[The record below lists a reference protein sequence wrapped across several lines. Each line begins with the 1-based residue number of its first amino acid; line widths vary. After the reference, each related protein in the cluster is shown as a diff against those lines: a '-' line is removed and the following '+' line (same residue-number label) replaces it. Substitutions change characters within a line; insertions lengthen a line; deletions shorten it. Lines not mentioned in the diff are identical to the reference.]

1 MNSQLS
7 VDLHLLWQ
15 GLLKAKKMKKYK
27 NTIFYVTLI
36 GTLLVVMYWVIHWGT
51 KLQSPELL
59 SDGKI
64 SQGAWVDFKSTL
76 VHSLQHPLAIL
87 LAQIVTIIIAA
98 RVMGWICIKIKQ
110 PVVIGE
116 MLAGIILGPSLVG
129 LYFPEFSHTLFPVES
144 LSNLQFLSQIGLI
157 LFMFIIGME
166 LDLNVLRSKAHD
178 AVVISHASIVIPF
191 TLGICLAYFLYLYHP
206 PAHVEF
212 LSYSL
217 FIGISMSIT
226 AFPVLAR
233 IVQERGL
240 QKSKLGAMVIT
251 CAAADDITAWCILAV
266 VIAIVKAGDFAS
278 ALYTIAI
285 AIAYV
290 LLMIKIVRPFLVRV
304 GEVKGTREG
313 LSKPV
318 VAIFF
323 IVLLL
328 SAYAT
333 EVIGIHALFG
343 AFMAGAIMPESSRFR
358 IAFIEKIEDVSTL
371 LLLPLF
377 FVYTGLRTQI
387 GLLNDPQLWV
397 ITMVIILVAVIG
409 KFAGSALAAR
419 FVGQNWKDSLSIGA
433 LMNTRGLMELIVLNI
448 GYDLGVLSAELFSM
462 MVVMALLTTFMTGP
476 SLDLIN
482 YLYRP
487 KKRPLQQEIQ
497 HKSKYKILLSF
508 AKSNTG
514 ISLLHLADALTLK
527 SKNTAEITALHIEPS
542 NELRHYEVETQE
554 QDSFREINQVA
565 SDLEQSIQTVFKISS
580 DIDSEIIQTSNER
593 SQDLLLLGVSES
605 IYEGSLLGRFLDF
618 TSRIINPEKLF
629 HTVANAESPFS
640 TYDRN
645 QQIHAK
651 VNAMV
656 GILIDKN
663 FLKVRRVIVPILL
676 KNDEFLL
683 TIIQRLIHHSESQ
696 VMIWDINQ
704 LLRQQESFR
713 EKLRQLEQLV
723 PNHLT
728 ILENKEIDVE
738 LWAKQDLM
746 LISITSWQKIVNKK
760 MDWLKLTPATLL
772 LADRKK

>member
-1 MNSQLS
+1 MR
-7 VDLHLLWQ
+7 
-15 GLLKAKKMKKYK
+15 KYR
-27 NTIFYVTLI
+27 NTIFYVVLV
-36 GTLLVVMYWVIHWGT
+36 GTLLGVMYWMIHLGAQ
-51 KLQSPELL
+51 LEAPELL
-59 SDGKI
+59 RGEKT
-64 SQGAWVDFKSTL
+64 SQGAWKDFTSTL
-76 VHSLQHPLAIL
+76 FHSLQHPLAIL

-98 RVMGWICIKIKQ
+98 RIMGWICIKIKQ

-116 MLAGIILGPSLVG
+116 MLAGIILGPSLLG

-166 LDLNVLRSKAHD
+166 LDLNVLRNKAHD

-191 TLGICLAYFLYLYHP
+191 TLGISLAYFLYLFHP
-206 PAHVEF
+206 PTNVEF

-233 IVQERGL
+233 IIQERGL
-240 QKSKLGAMVIT
+240 QKSKLGAMAIT

-278 ALYTIAI
+278 ALYTIGLAV
-285 AIAYV
+285 AYV
-290 LLMIKIVRPFLVRV
+290 LIMIKIVRPFLMRV
-304 GEVKGTREG
+304 GEVKGSKEA

-343 AFMAGAIMPESSRFR
+343 AFMAGAIMPEGSRFR
-358 IAFIEKIEDVSTL
+358 TAFIEKIEDVSTL

-387 GLLNDPQLWV
+387 GLLNDPQLWM
-397 ITMVIILVAVIG
+397 ITVGIILVAVIG
-409 KFAGSALAAR
+409 KFAGSTLAAR
-419 FVGQNWKDSLSIGA
+419 FVGQSWKDSLSIGA

-462 MVVMALLTTFMTGP
+462 MVVMALVTTFMTGP

-482 YLYRP
+482 FLYRP
-487 KKRPLQQEIQ
+487 KKSLLQQDIQ
-497 HKSKYKILLSF
+497 DKSKFKILLSF

-514 ISLLHLADALTLK
+514 ISLLYLADALTLK
-527 SKNTAEITALHIEPS
+527 SKKNAEITALHIEPS
-542 NELRHYEVETQE
+542 NELHHYEVETQE
-554 QDSFREINQVA
+554 LDSFREIKQVA
-565 SDLEQSIQTVFKISS
+565 QQLEQPIQTVFKISS
-580 DIDSEIIQTSNER
+580 DIDSEIVQTSNER
-593 SQDLLLLGVSES
+593 DQDLLLLGVSES

-618 TSRIINPEKLF
+618 TTRIVNPEKLF
-629 HTVANAESPFS
+629 HTVTNAESPF
-640 TYDRN
+640 TTFDRN
-645 QQIHAK
+645 QQINAK

-656 GILIDKN
+656 GILIDKD
-663 FLKVRRVIVPILL
+663 FVKAKRVIVPVVL
-676 KNDEFLL
+676 KNDEFLCEM
-683 TIIQRLIHHSESQ
+683 IQRLIQHSDAQIIVWDLNQ
-696 VMIWDINQ
+696 V
-704 LLRQQESFR
+704 LRNTAGFK

-728 ILENKEIDVE
+728 ITERE
-738 LWAKQDLM
+738 LNREAWQEQDLM
-746 LISITSWQKIVNKK
+746 LISLPSWNKIVNKK
-760 MDWLKLTPATLL
+760 VHWLPFTPSTLL
-772 LADRKK
+772 MADRKP

>member
-1 MNSQLS
+1 MR
-7 VDLHLLWQ
+7 
-15 GLLKAKKMKKYK
+15 KYR
-27 NTIFYVTLI
+27 NTIFYVVLV
-36 GTLLVVMYWVIHWGT
+36 GTLLGVMYWVIHLGAQLET
-51 KLQSPELL
+51 PELL
-59 SDGKI
+59 RGEKT
-64 SQGAWVDFKSTL
+64 SQGAWKDFTSTL
-76 VHSLQHPLAIL
+76 FHSLQHPLAIL

-98 RVMGWICIKIKQ
+98 RIMGWICIKIKQ

-116 MLAGIILGPSLVG
+116 MLAGIILGPSLLG

-166 LDLNVLRSKAHD
+166 LDLNVLRNKAHD

-191 TLGICLAYFLYLYHP
+191 TLGISLAYFLYLFHP
-206 PAHVEF
+206 PTNVEF

-233 IVQERGL
+233 IIQERGL
-240 QKSKLGAMVIT
+240 QKSKLGAMAIT

-278 ALYTIAI
+278 ALYTIGLAV
-285 AIAYV
+285 AYV
-290 LLMIKIVRPFLVRV
+290 LIMIKIVRPFLMRV
-304 GEVKGTREG
+304 GEVKGSKEA

-343 AFMAGAIMPESSRFR
+343 AFMAGAIMPEGSRFR
-358 IAFIEKIEDVSTL
+358 TAFIEKIEDVSTL

-387 GLLNDPQLWV
+387 GLLNDPQLWM
-397 ITMVIILVAVIG
+397 ITVGIILVAVIG
-409 KFAGSALAAR
+409 KFAGSTLAAR
-419 FVGQNWKDSLSIGA
+419 FVGQSWKDSLSIGA

-462 MVVMALLTTFMTGP
+462 MVVMALVTTFMTGP

-482 YLYRP
+482 FLYRP
-487 KKRPLQQEIQ
+487 KKSLLQQDIQ
-497 HKSKYKILLSF
+497 DKSKFKILLSF

-514 ISLLHLADALTLK
+514 ISLLYLADALTLK
-527 SKNTAEITALHIEPS
+527 SKKNAEITALHIEPS
-542 NELRHYEVETQE
+542 NELHHYEVETQE
-554 QDSFREINQVA
+554 LDSFREIKQVA
-565 SDLEQSIQTVFKISS
+565 QQLEQPIQTVFKISS
-580 DIDSEIIQTSNER
+580 DIDSEIVQTSNER
-593 SQDLLLLGVSES
+593 DQDLLLLGVSES

-618 TSRIINPEKLF
+618 TTRIVNPEKLF
-629 HTVANAESPFS
+629 HTVTNAESPF
-640 TYDRN
+640 TTFDRN
-645 QQIHAK
+645 QQINAK

-656 GILIDKN
+656 GILIDKD
-663 FLKVRRVIVPILL
+663 FVKAKRVIVPVVL
-676 KNDEFLL
+676 KNDEFLCEM
-683 TIIQRLIHHSESQ
+683 IQRLIQHSDAQIIVWDLNQ
-696 VMIWDINQ
+696 V
-704 LLRQQESFR
+704 LRNTAGFK

-728 ILENKEIDVE
+728 ITERE
-738 LWAKQDLM
+738 LNREAWQEQDLM
-746 LISITSWQKIVNKK
+746 LISLPSWNKIVNKK
-760 MDWLKLTPATLL
+760 VHWLPFTPSTLL
-772 LADRKK
+772 MADRKP

>member
-1 MNSQLS
+1 MR
-7 VDLHLLWQ
+7 
-15 GLLKAKKMKKYK
+15 KYR
-27 NTIFYVTLI
+27 NTIFYVVLV
-36 GTLLVVMYWVIHWGT
+36 GTLLGVMYWVIHLGAQ
-51 KLQSPELL
+51 LEAPELL
-59 SDGKI
+59 RGEKT
-64 SQGAWVDFKSTL
+64 SQGAWKDFISTL
-76 VHSLQHPLAIL
+76 FHSLQHPLAIL

-98 RVMGWICIKIKQ
+98 RIMGWICIKIKQ

-116 MLAGIILGPSLVG
+116 MLAGIILGPSLLG
-129 LYFPEFSHTLFPVES
+129 LYFPEFSQTLFPVES

-166 LDLNVLRSKAHD
+166 LDLNVLRNKAHD

-191 TLGICLAYFLYLYHP
+191 TLGISLAYFLYLFHP
-206 PAHVEF
+206 PTNVEF

-233 IVQERGL
+233 IIQERGL
-240 QKSKLGAMVIT
+240 QKSKLGAMAIT

-278 ALYTIAI
+278 ALYTIGLAV
-285 AIAYV
+285 AYV
-290 LLMIKIVRPFLVRV
+290 LIMIKIVRPFLMRV
-304 GEVKGTREG
+304 GEVKGSKEG

-343 AFMAGAIMPESSRFR
+343 AFMAGAIMPEGSRFR
-358 IAFIEKIEDVSTL
+358 TAFIEKIEDVSTL

-387 GLLNDPQLWV
+387 GLLNDPQLWM
-397 ITMVIILVAVIG
+397 ITIGIILVAVIG
-409 KFAGSALAAR
+409 KFAGSTLAAR
-419 FVGQNWKDSLSIGA
+419 FVGQSWKDSLSIGA

-462 MVVMALLTTFMTGP
+462 MVVMALVTTFMTGP

-482 YLYRP
+482 FLYRP
-487 KKRPLQQEIQ
+487 KKSLLQEDIQ
-497 HKSKYKILLSF
+497 DKSKFKILLSF

-514 ISLLHLADALTLK
+514 ISLLYLADALTLK
-527 SKNTAEITALHIEPS
+527 SKKNAEITALHIEPS
-542 NELRHYEVETQE
+542 NELHHYEVETQE
-554 QDSFREINQVA
+554 LDSFREIKQVA
-565 SDLEQSIQTVFKISS
+565 QQLEQPIQTVFKISS
-580 DIDSEIIQTSNER
+580 DIDSEIVQTSNECD
-593 SQDLLLLGVSES
+593 QDLLLLGVSES

-618 TSRIINPEKLF
+618 TTRIVNPEKLF
-629 HTVANAESPFS
+629 HTVTNAESPF
-640 TYDRN
+640 TTFDRN
-645 QQIHAK
+645 QQINAK

-656 GILIDKN
+656 GILIDKD
-663 FLKVRRVIVPILL
+663 FVKAKRVIVPVVL
-676 KNDEFLL
+676 KNDEFLCEM
-683 TIIQRLIHHSESQ
+683 IQRLIQHSDAQ
-696 VMIWDINQ
+696 IIVWDLNEV
-704 LLRQQESFR
+704 LRTNESFK

-728 ILENKEIDVE
+728 ITEKELNSETWQD
-738 LWAKQDLM
+738 QDLM
-746 LISITSWQKIVNKK
+746 VISLPSWNKIVNKK
-760 MDWLKLTPATLL
+760 VHWLPFTPSTLL
-772 LADRKK
+772 MADRKP

>member
-1 MNSQLS
+1 MR
-7 VDLHLLWQ
+7 
-15 GLLKAKKMKKYK
+15 KYR
-27 NTIFYVTLI
+27 NTIFYVILV
-36 GTLLVVMYWVIHWGT
+36 GTLLAVMYCVIHLGA
-51 KLQSPELL
+51 LLEAPELL
-59 SDGKI
+59 RGEKT
-64 SQGAWVDFKSTL
+64 SQGAWKDFTSTL
-76 VHSLQHPLAIL
+76 FHSLQHPLAIL

-98 RVMGWICIKIKQ
+98 RIMGWICIKIKQ

-116 MLAGIILGPSLVG
+116 MLAGIILGPSLLG

-166 LDLNVLRSKAHD
+166 LDLNVLRNKAHD

-191 TLGICLAYFLYLYHP
+191 TLGISLAYFLYLFHP
-206 PAHVEF
+206 PTNVEF

-233 IVQERGL
+233 IIQERGL
-240 QKSKLGAMVIT
+240 QKSKLGAMAIT

-278 ALYTIAI
+278 ALYTIAL
-285 AIAYV
+285 AVAYV
-290 LLMIKIVRPFLVRV
+290 LIMIKIVRPFLMRV
-304 GEVKGTREG
+304 GEVKGSKEA

-343 AFMAGAIMPESSRFR
+343 AFMAGAIMPEGSRFR
-358 IAFIEKIEDVSTL
+358 TAFIEKIEDVSTL

-387 GLLNDPQLWV
+387 GLLNDPQLWM
-397 ITMVIILVAVIG
+397 ITVGIILVAVIG
-409 KFAGSALAAR
+409 KFAGSTLAAR
-419 FVGQNWKDSLSIGA
+419 FVGQSWKDSLSIGA

-462 MVVMALLTTFMTGP
+462 MVVMALVTTFMTGP

-482 YLYRP
+482 FLYRP
-487 KKRPLQQEIQ
+487 KKSLLQEDLQD
-497 HKSKYKILLSF
+497 KSKFKILLSF

-514 ISLLHLADALTLK
+514 ISLLYLADALTLK
-527 SKNTAEITALHIEPS
+527 SKKNAEITALHIEPA
-542 NELRHYEVETQE
+542 NELHHYEVETQE
-554 QDSFREINQVA
+554 LDSFREIKQVA
-565 SDLEQSIQTVFKISS
+565 QQLEQPIQTVFKISS
-580 DIDSEIIQTSNER
+580 DIDSEIVQTSNER
-593 SQDLLLLGVSES
+593 NQDLLLLGVSES

-618 TSRIINPEKLF
+618 TTRIVNPEKLF
-629 HTVANAESPFS
+629 HTVTNAESPFM
-640 TYDRN
+640 TFDRN
-645 QQIHAK
+645 QQINAK

-656 GILIDKN
+656 GILIDKD
-663 FLKVRRVIVPILL
+663 FVKAKRVIVPVVL
-676 KNDEFLL
+676 KNDEFLCEM
-683 TIIQRLIHHSESQ
+683 IKRLIQHSDAQIIVWDLNQ
-696 VMIWDINQ
+696 VLKTN
-704 LLRQQESFR
+704 ESFK

-728 ILENKEIDVE
+728 ITEKELNSDT
-738 LWAKQDLM
+738 WQDQDLM
-746 LISITSWQKIVNKK
+746 LISLPSWNKIVNKK
-760 MDWLKLTPATLL
+760 VHWLPFTPSTLL
-772 LADRKK
+772 MADRKP

>member
-1 MNSQLS
+1 MR
-7 VDLHLLWQ
+7 
-15 GLLKAKKMKKYK
+15 KYR
-27 NTIFYVTLI
+27 NTIFYVVLV
-36 GTLLVVMYWVIHWGT
+36 GTLLGVMYWMIHLGAQ
-51 KLQSPELL
+51 LEAPELL
-59 SDGKI
+59 RGEKT
-64 SQGAWVDFKSTL
+64 SQGAWKDFTSTL
-76 VHSLQHPLAIL
+76 FHSLQHPLAIL

-98 RVMGWICIKIKQ
+98 RIMGWICIKIKQ

-116 MLAGIILGPSLVG
+116 MLAGIILGPSLLG

-166 LDLNVLRSKAHD
+166 LDLNVLRNKAHD

-191 TLGICLAYFLYLYHP
+191 TLGISLAYFLYLFHP
-206 PAHVEF
+206 PTNVEF

-233 IVQERGL
+233 IIQERGL
-240 QKSKLGAMVIT
+240 QKSKLGAMAIT

-278 ALYTIAI
+278 ALYTIGLAV
-285 AIAYV
+285 AYV
-290 LLMIKIVRPFLVRV
+290 LIMIKIVRPFLMRV
-304 GEVKGTREG
+304 GEVKGSKEA

-333 EVIGIHALFG
+333 EVIDIHALFG
-343 AFMAGAIMPESSRFR
+343 AFMAGAIMPEGSRFR
-358 IAFIEKIEDVSTL
+358 TAFIEKIEDVSTL

-387 GLLNDPQLWV
+387 GLLNDPQLWM
-397 ITMVIILVAVIG
+397 ITIGIILVAVIG
-409 KFAGSALAAR
+409 KFAGSTLAAR
-419 FVGQNWKDSLSIGA
+419 FVGQSWKDSLSIGA

-462 MVVMALLTTFMTGP
+462 MVVMALVTTFMTGP

-482 YLYRP
+482 FLYRP
-487 KKRPLQQEIQ
+487 KKSLLQEDIQ
-497 HKSKYKILLSF
+497 DKSKFKILLSF

-514 ISLLHLADALTLK
+514 ISLLYLADALTLK
-527 SKNTAEITALHIEPS
+527 SKKNAEVTALHIEPS
-542 NELRHYEVETQE
+542 NELHHYEVETQE
-554 QDSFREINQVA
+554 LDSFREIKQVA
-565 SDLEQSIQTVFKISS
+565 QQLEQPIQTVFKISS
-580 DIDSEIIQTSNER
+580 DIDSEIVQTSNER
-593 SQDLLLLGVSES
+593 DQDLLLLGVSES

-618 TSRIINPEKLF
+618 TTRIVNPEKLF
-629 HTVANAESPFS
+629 HTVTNAESPF
-640 TYDRN
+640 TTFDRN
-645 QQIHAK
+645 QQINAK

-656 GILIDKN
+656 GILIDKD
-663 FLKVRRVIVPILL
+663 FVKAKRVIVPVVL
-676 KNDEFLL
+676 KNDEFLCE
-683 TIIQRLIHHSESQ
+683 IIQRLIQHSDAQIIVWDLNQ
-696 VMIWDINQ
+696 VLKTN
-704 LLRQQESFR
+704 ESFK

-728 ILENKEIDVE
+728 ITEKELNSDT
-738 LWAKQDLM
+738 WRDHDLM
-746 LISITSWQKIVNKK
+746 LISLPSWNKIVNKK
-760 MDWLKLTPATLL
+760 VHWLPFTPSTLL
-772 LADRKK
+772 MADRKP

>member
-1 MNSQLS
+1 MR
-7 VDLHLLWQ
+7 
-15 GLLKAKKMKKYK
+15 KYK
-27 NTIFYVTLI
+27 NTIFYVVLV
-36 GTLLVVMYWVIHWGT
+36 GTLLGVMYWVIHLGAQ
-51 KLQSPELL
+51 LEAPELL
-59 SDGKI
+59 RGEKT
-64 SQGAWVDFKSTL
+64 SQGAWKDFTSTL
-76 VHSLQHPLAIL
+76 FHSLQHPLAIL

-98 RVMGWICIKIKQ
+98 RIMGWICIKIKQ

-116 MLAGIILGPSLVG
+116 MLAGIILGPSLLG

-166 LDLNVLRSKAHD
+166 LDLNVLRNKAHD

-191 TLGICLAYFLYLYHP
+191 TLGISLAYFLYLFHP
-206 PAHVEF
+206 PTNVEF

-233 IVQERGL
+233 IIQERGL
-240 QKSKLGAMVIT
+240 QKSKLGAMAIT

-278 ALYTIAI
+278 ALYTIGLAV
-285 AIAYV
+285 AYV
-290 LLMIKIVRPFLVRV
+290 LIMIKIVRPFLMRV
-304 GEVKGTREG
+304 GEVKGSKEA

-333 EVIGIHALFG
+333 EVIDIHALFG
-343 AFMAGAIMPESSRFR
+343 AFMAGAIMPEGSRFR
-358 IAFIEKIEDVSTL
+358 TAFIEKIEDVSTL

-387 GLLNDPQLWV
+387 GLLNDPQLWM
-397 ITMVIILVAVIG
+397 ITIGIILVAVIG
-409 KFAGSALAAR
+409 KFAGSTLAAR
-419 FVGQNWKDSLSIGA
+419 FVGQSWKDSLSIGA

-462 MVVMALLTTFMTGP
+462 MVVMALVTTFMTGP

-482 YLYRP
+482 FLYRP
-487 KKRPLQQEIQ
+487 KKSLLQEDIQ
-497 HKSKYKILLSF
+497 DKSKFKILLSF

-514 ISLLHLADALTLK
+514 ISLLYLADALTLK
-527 SKNTAEITALHIEPS
+527 SKKNAEITALHIEPS
-542 NELRHYEVETQE
+542 NELHHYEVETQE
-554 QDSFREINQVA
+554 LDSFREIKQVA
-565 SDLEQSIQTVFKISS
+565 QQLEQPIQTVFKISS
-580 DIDSEIIQTSNER
+580 DIDSEIVQTSNER
-593 SQDLLLLGVSES
+593 DQDLLLLGVSES

-618 TSRIINPEKLF
+618 TTRIVNPEKLF
-629 HTVANAESPFS
+629 HTVTNAESPF
-640 TYDRN
+640 TTFDRN
-645 QQIHAK
+645 QQINAK

-656 GILIDKN
+656 GILIDKD
-663 FLKVRRVIVPILL
+663 FVKAKRVIVPVVL
-676 KNDEFLL
+676 KNDEFLCE
-683 TIIQRLIHHSESQ
+683 IIQRLIQHSDAQIIVWDLNQ
-696 VMIWDINQ
+696 VLKTN
-704 LLRQQESFR
+704 ESFK

-728 ILENKEIDVE
+728 ITEKELNSDT
-738 LWAKQDLM
+738 WRDHDLM
-746 LISITSWQKIVNKK
+746 LISLPSWNKIVNKK
-760 MDWLKLTPATLL
+760 VHWLPFTPSTLL
-772 LADRKK
+772 MADRKP

>member
-1 MNSQLS
+1 MR
-7 VDLHLLWQ
+7 
-15 GLLKAKKMKKYK
+15 KYR
-27 NTIFYVTLI
+27 NTIFYVVLV
-36 GTLLVVMYWVIHWGT
+36 GTLLGVMYWMIHLGAQ
-51 KLQSPELL
+51 LEAPELL
-59 SDGKI
+59 RGEKT
-64 SQGAWVDFKSTL
+64 SQGAWKDFTSTL
-76 VHSLQHPLAIL
+76 LHSLQHPLAIL

-98 RVMGWICIKIKQ
+98 RIMGWICIKIKQ

-116 MLAGIILGPSLVG
+116 MLAGIILGPSLLG

-166 LDLNVLRSKAHD
+166 LDLNVLRNKAHD

-191 TLGICLAYFLYLYHP
+191 TLGISLAYFLYLFHP
-206 PAHVEF
+206 PTNVEF

-233 IVQERGL
+233 IIQERGL
-240 QKSKLGAMVIT
+240 QKSKLGAMAIT

-278 ALYTIAI
+278 ALYTIGLAV
-285 AIAYV
+285 AYV
-290 LLMIKIVRPFLVRV
+290 LIMIKIVRPFLMRV
-304 GEVKGTREG
+304 GEVKGSKEA

-343 AFMAGAIMPESSRFR
+343 AFMAGAIMPEGSRFR
-358 IAFIEKIEDVSTL
+358 TAFIEKIEDVSTL

-387 GLLNDPQLWV
+387 GLLNDPQLWM
-397 ITMVIILVAVIG
+397 ITIGIILVAVIG
-409 KFAGSALAAR
+409 KFAGSTLAAR
-419 FVGQNWKDSLSIGA
+419 FVGQSWKDSLSIGA

-462 MVVMALLTTFMTGP
+462 MVVMALVTTFMTGP

-482 YLYRP
+482 FLYRP
-487 KKRPLQQEIQ
+487 KKSLLQEDLLD
-497 HKSKYKILLSF
+497 KSKFKILLSF

-514 ISLLHLADALTLK
+514 ISLLYLADALTLK
-527 SKNTAEITALHIEPS
+527 SKKNAEITALHIEPA
-542 NELRHYEVETQE
+542 NELHHYEVETQE
-554 QDSFREINQVA
+554 LDSFREIKQVA
-565 SDLEQSIQTVFKISS
+565 QQLEQPIQTIFKISS
-580 DIDSEIIQTSNER
+580 DIDSEIVQTSNER
-593 SQDLLLLGVSES
+593 NQDLLLLGVSES

-618 TSRIINPEKLF
+618 TTRIVNPEKLF
-629 HTVANAESPFS
+629 HTVTNAESPFM
-640 TYDRN
+640 TFDRN
-645 QQIHAK
+645 QQINAK

-656 GILIDKN
+656 GILIDKE
-663 FLKVRRVIVPILL
+663 FVKAKRVIVPVVL
-676 KNDEFLL
+676 KNDEFLCEM
-683 TIIQRLIHHSESQ
+683 IKRLIQHSDAQIIVWDLNQ
-696 VMIWDINQ
+696 VLKTN
-704 LLRQQESFR
+704 ESFK

-728 ILENKEIDVE
+728 ITERE
-738 LWAKQDLM
+738 LNSETWQDQDLM
-746 LISITSWQKIVNKK
+746 LISLPSWNKVVNKK
-760 MDWLKLTPATLL
+760 VNWLPFTPSTLL
-772 LADRKK
+772 MADRKP

>member
-1 MNSQLS
+1 MR
-7 VDLHLLWQ
+7 
-15 GLLKAKKMKKYK
+15 KYR
-27 NTIFYVTLI
+27 NTIFYVVLV
-36 GTLLVVMYWVIHWGT
+36 GTLLGVMYWMIHLGAQ
-51 KLQSPELL
+51 LEAPELL
-59 SDGKI
+59 RGEKT
-64 SQGAWVDFKSTL
+64 SQGAWKDFTSTL
-76 VHSLQHPLAIL
+76 FHSLQHPLAIL

-98 RVMGWICIKIKQ
+98 RIMGWICIKIKQ

-116 MLAGIILGPSLVG
+116 MLAGIILGPSLLG

-166 LDLNVLRSKAHD
+166 LDLNVLRNKAHD

-191 TLGICLAYFLYLYHP
+191 TLGISLAYFLYLFHP
-206 PAHVEF
+206 PTNVEF

-233 IVQERGL
+233 IIQERGL
-240 QKSKLGAMVIT
+240 QKSKLGAMAIT

-278 ALYTIAI
+278 ALYTIGLAV
-285 AIAYV
+285 AYV
-290 LLMIKIVRPFLVRV
+290 LIMIKIVRPFLMRV
-304 GEVKGTREG
+304 GEVKGSKEA

-343 AFMAGAIMPESSRFR
+343 AFMAGAIMPEGSRFR
-358 IAFIEKIEDVSTL
+358 TAFIEKIEDVSTL

-387 GLLNDPQLWV
+387 GLLNDPQLWM
-397 ITMVIILVAVIG
+397 ITIGIILVAVIG
-409 KFAGSALAAR
+409 KFAGSTLAAR
-419 FVGQNWKDSLSIGA
+419 FVGQSWKDSLSIGA

-462 MVVMALLTTFMTGP
+462 MVVMALVTTFMTGP

-482 YLYRP
+482 FLYRP
-487 KKRPLQQEIQ
+487 KKSLLQEDLLD
-497 HKSKYKILLSF
+497 KSKFKILLSF

-514 ISLLHLADALTLK
+514 ISLLYLADALTLK
-527 SKNTAEITALHIEPS
+527 SKKNAEITALHIEPA
-542 NELRHYEVETQE
+542 NELHHYEVETQE
-554 QDSFREINQVA
+554 LDSFREIKQVA
-565 SDLEQSIQTVFKISS
+565 QQLEQPIQTIFKISS
-580 DIDSEIIQTSNER
+580 DIDSEIVQTSNER
-593 SQDLLLLGVSES
+593 NQDLLLLGVSES

-618 TSRIINPEKLF
+618 TTRIVNPEKLF
-629 HTVANAESPFS
+629 HTVTNAESPFM
-640 TYDRN
+640 TFDRN
-645 QQIHAK
+645 QQINAK

-656 GILIDKN
+656 GILIDKE
-663 FLKVRRVIVPILL
+663 FVKAKRVIVPVVL
-676 KNDEFLL
+676 KNDEFLCEM
-683 TIIQRLIHHSESQ
+683 IKRLIQHSDAQIIVWDLNQ
-696 VMIWDINQ
+696 VLKTNE
-704 LLRQQESFR
+704 RFK

-728 ILENKEIDVE
+728 ITERE
-738 LWAKQDLM
+738 LNSETWQDQDLM
-746 LISITSWQKIVNKK
+746 LISLPSWNKVVNKK
-760 MDWLKLTPATLL
+760 VNWLPFTPSTLL
-772 LADRKK
+772 MADRKP

>member
-1 MNSQLS
+1 MR
-7 VDLHLLWQ
+7 
-15 GLLKAKKMKKYK
+15 KYR
-27 NTIFYVTLI
+27 NTIFYVVLV
-36 GTLLVVMYWVIHWGT
+36 GTLLGVMYWMIHLGAQ
-51 KLQSPELL
+51 LEAPELL
-59 SDGKI
+59 RGEKT
-64 SQGAWVDFKSTL
+64 SQGAWKDFTSTL
-76 VHSLQHPLAIL
+76 FHSLQHPLAIL

-98 RVMGWICIKIKQ
+98 RIMGWICIKIKQ

-116 MLAGIILGPSLVG
+116 MLAGIILGPSLLG

-166 LDLNVLRSKAHD
+166 LDLNVLRNKAHD

-191 TLGICLAYFLYLYHP
+191 TLGISLAYFLYLFHP
-206 PAHVEF
+206 PTNVEF

-233 IVQERGL
+233 IIQERGL
-240 QKSKLGAMVIT
+240 QKSKLGAMAIT

-278 ALYTIAI
+278 ALYTIGLAV
-285 AIAYV
+285 AYV
-290 LLMIKIVRPFLVRV
+290 LIMIKIVRPFLMRV
-304 GEVKGTREG
+304 GEVKGSKEA

-343 AFMAGAIMPESSRFR
+343 AFMAGAIMPEGSRFR
-358 IAFIEKIEDVSTL
+358 TAFIEKIEDVSTL

-387 GLLNDPQLWV
+387 GLLNDPQLWM
-397 ITMVIILVAVIG
+397 ITVGIILVAVIG
-409 KFAGSALAAR
+409 KFAGSTLAAR
-419 FVGQNWKDSLSIGA
+419 FVGQSWKDSLSIGA

-462 MVVMALLTTFMTGP
+462 MVVMALVTTFMTGP

-482 YLYRP
+482 FLYRP
-487 KKRPLQQEIQ
+487 KKSLLQQDIQ
-497 HKSKYKILLSF
+497 DKSKFKILLSF

-514 ISLLHLADALTLK
+514 ISLLYLADALTLK
-527 SKNTAEITALHIEPS
+527 SKKNAEITALHIEPS
-542 NELRHYEVETQE
+542 NELHHYEVETQE
-554 QDSFREINQVA
+554 LDSFREIKQVA
-565 SDLEQSIQTVFKISS
+565 QQLEQPIQTVFKISS
-580 DIDSEIIQTSNER
+580 DIDSEIVQTSNER
-593 SQDLLLLGVSES
+593 DQDLLLLGVSES

-618 TSRIINPEKLF
+618 TTRIVNPEKLF
-629 HTVANAESPFS
+629 HTVTNAESPF
-640 TYDRN
+640 TTFDRN
-645 QQIHAK
+645 QQINAK

-656 GILIDKN
+656 GILIDKG
-663 FLKVRRVIVPILL
+663 FMKAKRVIVPVVL
-676 KNDEFLL
+676 KNDEFLCEM
-683 TIIQRLIHHSESQ
+683 IQRLIQHSDAQIIVWDLNQ
-696 VMIWDINQ
+696 V
-704 LLRQQESFR
+704 LRNTAGFK

-728 ILENKEIDVE
+728 ITERE
-738 LWAKQDLM
+738 LNREAWQEQDLM
-746 LISITSWQKIVNKK
+746 LISLPSWNKIVNKK
-760 MDWLKLTPATLL
+760 VHWLPFTPSTLL
-772 LADRKK
+772 MADRKP

>member
-1 MNSQLS
+1 MR
-7 VDLHLLWQ
+7 
-15 GLLKAKKMKKYK
+15 KYK
-27 NTIFYVTLI
+27 NTIFYVVLI
-36 GTLLVVMYWVIHWGT
+36 GSLLAVMYWVIHLGT
-51 KLQSPELL
+51 QLQAPELL
-59 SDGKI
+59 RGEKNSK
-64 SQGAWVDFKSTL
+64 GAWQDFIDTL
-76 VHSLQHPLAIL
+76 IHSIQHPLAIL

-98 RVMGWICIKIKQ
+98 RIMGWICIKIKQ

-116 MLAGIILGPSLVG
+116 MLAGIILGPSLLG

-166 LDLNVLRSKAHD
+166 LDLNVLRNKAHD

-191 TLGICLAYFLYLYHP
+191 TLGISLAYFLYLFAP
-206 PAHVEF
+206 PNDVEF

-278 ALYTIAI
+278 ALYTIAL

-290 LLMIKIVRPFLVRV
+290 FIMIKIVRPFLMRV
-304 GEVKGTREG
+304 GEVKGSKEA

-343 AFMAGAIMPESSRFR
+343 AFMAGAIMPEGSRFR
-358 IAFIEKIEDVSTL
+358 TAFIEKIEDVSTL

-387 GLLNDPQLWV
+387 GLLNDPQLWM
-397 ITMVIILVAVIG
+397 ITVGIILVAVIG
-409 KFAGSALAAR
+409 KFAGSTLAAR
-419 FVGQNWKDSLSIGA
+419 FVGQSWKDSLSIGA

-462 MVVMALLTTFMTGP
+462 MVVMALVTTFMTGP

-482 YLYRP
+482 FLYRP
-487 KKRPLQQEIQ
+487 RKSSWKEDIQ
-497 HKSKYKILLSF
+497 NKSKFKILLSF

-514 ISLLHLADALTLK
+514 ISLLHLANALTLK
-527 SKNTAEITALHIEPS
+527 SKNNAEITALHIEPA
-542 NELRHYEVETQE
+542 NELHHYEVETQE
-554 QDSFREINQVA
+554 LDSFRDIVRVA
-565 SDLEQSIQTVFKISS
+565 QELEQPIQTLFKISS
-580 DIDSEIIQTSNER
+580 DIDSEIVQTSNDKN
-593 SQDLLLLGVSES
+593 QDLLLLGVSES

-618 TSRIINPEKLF
+618 TSRIVNPEKLF
-629 HTVANAESPFS
+629 HTVTNAESPF
-640 TYDRN
+640 TTFDRN
-645 QQIHAK
+645 QQINAK

-663 FLKVRRVIVPILL
+663 FVKARRVVVPLVL
-676 KNDEFLL
+676 KNDEFLCEM
-683 TIIQRLIHHSESQ
+683 IQRLIHHSDAQ
-696 VMIWDINQ
+696 VIVWDLNQ
-704 LLRQQESFR
+704 VLKTNERFK

-728 ILENKEIDVE
+728 VMEEELEKET
-738 LWAKQDLM
+738 WNQQDLM
-746 LISITSWQKIVNKK
+746 LISLPSWNKIVNKK
-760 MDWLKLTPATLL
+760 VGWLHLTPSTLL
-772 LADRKK
+772 MADRKP

>member
-1 MNSQLS
+1 MR
-7 VDLHLLWQ
+7 
-15 GLLKAKKMKKYK
+15 KYR
-27 NTIFYVTLI
+27 NTIFYVVLV
-36 GTLLVVMYWVIHWGT
+36 GTLLGVMYWVIHLGAQ
-51 KLQSPELL
+51 LEAPELL
-59 SDGKI
+59 RGEKT
-64 SQGAWVDFKSTL
+64 SQGAWKDFTSTL
-76 VHSLQHPLAIL
+76 FHSLQHPLAIL

-98 RVMGWICIKIKQ
+98 RIMGWICIKIKQ

-116 MLAGIILGPSLVG
+116 MLAGIILGPSLLG

-166 LDLNVLRSKAHD
+166 LDLNVLRNKAHD

-191 TLGICLAYFLYLYHP
+191 TLGISLAYFLYLFHP
-206 PAHVEF
+206 PTNVEF

-233 IVQERGL
+233 IIQERGL
-240 QKSKLGAMVIT
+240 QKSKLGAMAIT

-278 ALYTIAI
+278 ALYTIGLAV
-285 AIAYV
+285 AYV
-290 LLMIKIVRPFLVRV
+290 LIMIKIVRPFLMRV
-304 GEVKGTREG
+304 GEVKGSKEA

-343 AFMAGAIMPESSRFR
+343 AFMAGAIMPEGSRFR
-358 IAFIEKIEDVSTL
+358 TAFIEKIEDVSTL

-387 GLLNDPQLWV
+387 GLLNDPQLWI
-397 ITMVIILVAVIG
+397 ITIGIILVAVIG
-409 KFAGSALAAR
+409 KFAGSTLAAR
-419 FVGQNWKDSLSIGA
+419 FVGQSWKDSLSIGA

-462 MVVMALLTTFMTGP
+462 MVVMALVTTFMTGP

-482 YLYRP
+482 FLYRP
-487 KKRPLQQEIQ
+487 KKSLLQEDIQ
-497 HKSKYKILLSF
+497 DKSKFKILLSF

-514 ISLLHLADALTLK
+514 ISLLYLADALTLK
-527 SKNTAEITALHIEPS
+527 SKKNAEITALHIEPS
-542 NELRHYEVETQE
+542 NELHHYEVETQE
-554 QDSFREINQVA
+554 LDSFREIKQVA
-565 SDLEQSIQTVFKISS
+565 QQLEQPIQTVFKISS
-580 DIDSEIIQTSNER
+580 DIDSEIVQTSNER
-593 SQDLLLLGVSES
+593 DQDLLLLGVSES

-618 TSRIINPEKLF
+618 TTRIVNPEKLF
-629 HTVANAESPFS
+629 HTVTNAESPF
-640 TYDRN
+640 TTFDRN
-645 QQIHAK
+645 QQINAK

-656 GILIDKN
+656 GILIDKD
-663 FLKVRRVIVPILL
+663 FVKAKRVIVPVVL
-676 KNDEFLL
+676 KNDEFLCEM
-683 TIIQRLIHHSESQ
+683 IQRLIQHSDAQ
-696 VMIWDINQ
+696 IIVWDLNEV
-704 LLRQQESFR
+704 LRTNESFK

-728 ILENKEIDVE
+728 ITEKELNSETWQD
-738 LWAKQDLM
+738 QDLM
-746 LISITSWQKIVNKK
+746 VISLPSWNKIVNKK
-760 MDWLKLTPATLL
+760 VHWLPFTPSTLL
-772 LADRKK
+772 MADRKP

>member
-1 MNSQLS
+1 MR
-7 VDLHLLWQ
+7 
-15 GLLKAKKMKKYK
+15 KYR
-27 NTIFYVTLI
+27 NTIFYVVLV
-36 GTLLVVMYWVIHWGT
+36 GTLLGVMYWMIHLGAQ
-51 KLQSPELL
+51 LEAPELL
-59 SDGKI
+59 RGEKT
-64 SQGAWVDFKSTL
+64 SQGAWKDFTSTL
-76 VHSLQHPLAIL
+76 FHSLQHPLAIL

-98 RVMGWICIKIKQ
+98 RIMGWICIKIKQ

-116 MLAGIILGPSLVG
+116 MLAGIILGPSLLG

-166 LDLNVLRSKAHD
+166 LDLNVLRNKAHD

-191 TLGICLAYFLYLYHP
+191 TLGISLAYFLYLFHP
-206 PAHVEF
+206 PTNVEF

-233 IVQERGL
+233 IIQERGL
-240 QKSKLGAMVIT
+240 QKSKLGAMAIT

-278 ALYTIAI
+278 ALYTIGLAV
-285 AIAYV
+285 AYV
-290 LLMIKIVRPFLVRV
+290 LIMIKIVRPFLMRV
-304 GEVKGTREG
+304 GEVKGSKEA

-343 AFMAGAIMPESSRFR
+343 AFMAGAIMPEGSRFR
-358 IAFIEKIEDVSTL
+358 TAFIEKIEDVSTL

-387 GLLNDPQLWV
+387 GLLNDPQLWM
-397 ITMVIILVAVIG
+397 ITIGIILVAVIG
-409 KFAGSALAAR
+409 KFAGSTLAAR
-419 FVGQNWKDSLSIGA
+419 FVGQSWKDSLSIGA

-462 MVVMALLTTFMTGP
+462 MVVMALVTTFMTGP

-482 YLYRP
+482 FLYRP
-487 KKRPLQQEIQ
+487 KKSLLQEDIQ
-497 HKSKYKILLSF
+497 GKSKFKILLSF

-514 ISLLHLADALTLK
+514 ISLLYLADALTLK
-527 SKNTAEITALHIEPS
+527 SKKNAEITALHIEPS
-542 NELRHYEVETQE
+542 NELHHYEVETQE
-554 QDSFREINQVA
+554 LDSFREIKQVA
-565 SDLEQSIQTVFKISS
+565 QQLEQPIQTVFKISS
-580 DIDSEIIQTSNER
+580 DIDSEIVQTSNER
-593 SQDLLLLGVSES
+593 DQDLLLLGVSES

-618 TSRIINPEKLF
+618 TTRIVNPEKLF
-629 HTVANAESPFS
+629 HTVTNAESPF
-640 TYDRN
+640 TTFDRN
-645 QQIHAK
+645 QQINAK

-656 GILIDKN
+656 GILIDKD
-663 FLKVRRVIVPILL
+663 FVKAKRVIVPVVL
-676 KNDEFLL
+676 KNDEFLCEM
-683 TIIQRLIHHSESQ
+683 IQRLIQHSDAQ
-696 VMIWDINQ
+696 IIVWDLNEV
-704 LLRQQESFR
+704 LRTNESFK

-728 ILENKEIDVE
+728 ITEKELNSETWQD
-738 LWAKQDLM
+738 QDLM
-746 LISITSWQKIVNKK
+746 VISLPSWNKIVNKK
-760 MDWLKLTPATLL
+760 VHWLPFTPSTLL
-772 LADRKK
+772 MADRKP

>member
-1 MNSQLS
+1 MR
-7 VDLHLLWQ
+7 
-15 GLLKAKKMKKYK
+15 KYR
-27 NTIFYVTLI
+27 NTIFYVILV
-36 GTLLVVMYWVIHWGT
+36 GTLLAVMYWVIHLGA
-51 KLQSPELL
+51 LLEAPELL
-59 SDGKI
+59 RGEKT
-64 SQGAWVDFKSTL
+64 SQGAWKDFTSTL
-76 VHSLQHPLAIL
+76 FHSLQHPLAIL

-98 RVMGWICIKIKQ
+98 RIMGWICIKIKQ

-116 MLAGIILGPSLVG
+116 MLAGIILGPSLLG

-166 LDLNVLRSKAHD
+166 LDLNVLRNKAHD

-191 TLGICLAYFLYLYHP
+191 TLGISLAYFLYLFHP
-206 PAHVEF
+206 PTNVEF

-233 IVQERGL
+233 IIQERGL
-240 QKSKLGAMVIT
+240 QKSKLGAMAIT

-278 ALYTIAI
+278 ALYTIGLAV
-285 AIAYV
+285 AYV
-290 LLMIKIVRPFLVRV
+290 LIMIKIVRPFLMRV
-304 GEVKGTREG
+304 GEVKGSKEA

-343 AFMAGAIMPESSRFR
+343 AFMAGAIMPEGSRFR
-358 IAFIEKIEDVSTL
+358 TAFIEKIEDVSTL

-387 GLLNDPQLWV
+387 GLLNDPQLWM
-397 ITMVIILVAVIG
+397 ITVGIILVAVIG
-409 KFAGSALAAR
+409 KFAGSTLAAR
-419 FVGQNWKDSLSIGA
+419 FVGQSWKDSLSIGA

-462 MVVMALLTTFMTGP
+462 MVVMALVTTFMTGP

-482 YLYRP
+482 FLYRP
-487 KKRPLQQEIQ
+487 KKSLLQEDLQD
-497 HKSKYKILLSF
+497 KSKFKILLSF

-514 ISLLHLADALTLK
+514 ISLLYLADALTLK
-527 SKNTAEITALHIEPS
+527 SKKNAEITALHIEPA
-542 NELRHYEVETQE
+542 NELHHYEVETQE
-554 QDSFREINQVA
+554 LDSFREIKQVA
-565 SDLEQSIQTVFKISS
+565 QQLEQPIQTVFKISS
-580 DIDSEIIQTSNER
+580 DIDSEIVQTSNER
-593 SQDLLLLGVSES
+593 DQDLLLLGVSES

-618 TSRIINPEKLF
+618 TTRIVNPEKLF
-629 HTVANAESPFS
+629 HTVTNAESPF
-640 TYDRN
+640 TTFDRN
-645 QQIHAK
+645 QQINAK

-656 GILIDKN
+656 GILIDKG
-663 FLKVRRVIVPILL
+663 FVKAKRVIVPVVL
-676 KNDEFLL
+676 KNDEFLCEM
-683 TIIQRLIHHSESQ
+683 IQRLIQHSDAQIIVWDLNQ
-696 VMIWDINQ
+696 V
-704 LLRQQESFR
+704 LRNTAGFK

-728 ILENKEIDVE
+728 ITERE
-738 LWAKQDLM
+738 LNREAWQEQDLM
-746 LISITSWQKIVNKK
+746 LISLPSWNKIVNKK
-760 MDWLKLTPATLL
+760 VHWLPFTPSTLL
-772 LADRKK
+772 MADRKP

>member
-1 MNSQLS
+1 MR
-7 VDLHLLWQ
+7 
-15 GLLKAKKMKKYK
+15 KYR
-27 NTIFYVTLI
+27 NTIFYVVLV
-36 GTLLVVMYWVIHWGT
+36 GTLLGVMYWMIHLGAQ
-51 KLQSPELL
+51 LEAPELL
-59 SDGKI
+59 RGEKT
-64 SQGAWVDFKSTL
+64 SQGAWKDFTSTL
-76 VHSLQHPLAIL
+76 FHSLQHPLAIL

-98 RVMGWICIKIKQ
+98 RIMGWICIKIKQ

-116 MLAGIILGPSLVG
+116 MLAGIILGPSLLG

-166 LDLNVLRSKAHD
+166 LDLNVLRNKAHD

-191 TLGICLAYFLYLYHP
+191 TLGISLAYFLYLFHP
-206 PAHVEF
+206 PTNVEF

-233 IVQERGL
+233 IIQERGL
-240 QKSKLGAMVIT
+240 QKSKLGAMAIT

-278 ALYTIAI
+278 ALYTIGLAV
-285 AIAYV
+285 AYV
-290 LLMIKIVRPFLVRV
+290 LIMIKIVRPFLMRV
-304 GEVKGTREG
+304 GEVKGSKEA

-343 AFMAGAIMPESSRFR
+343 AFMAGAIMPEGSRFR
-358 IAFIEKIEDVSTL
+358 TAFIEKIEDVSTL

-387 GLLNDPQLWV
+387 GLLNDPQLWM
-397 ITMVIILVAVIG
+397 ITVGIILVAVIG
-409 KFAGSALAAR
+409 KFAGSTLAAR
-419 FVGQNWKDSLSIGA
+419 FVGQSWKDSLSIGA

-462 MVVMALLTTFMTGP
+462 MVVMALVTTFMTGP

-482 YLYRP
+482 FLYRP
-487 KKRPLQQEIQ
+487 KKSLLQQDIQ
-497 HKSKYKILLSF
+497 DKSKFKILLSF

-514 ISLLHLADALTLK
+514 ISLLYLADALTLK
-527 SKNTAEITALHIEPS
+527 SKKNAEITALHIEPS
-542 NELRHYEVETQE
+542 NELHHYEVETQE
-554 QDSFREINQVA
+554 LDSFREIKQVA
-565 SDLEQSIQTVFKISS
+565 QQLEQPIQTVFKISS
-580 DIDSEIIQTSNER
+580 DIDSEIVQTSNER
-593 SQDLLLLGVSES
+593 DQDLLLLGVSES

-618 TSRIINPEKLF
+618 TTRIVNPEKLF
-629 HTVANAESPFS
+629 HTVTNAESPF
-640 TYDRN
+640 TTFDRN
-645 QQIHAK
+645 QQINAK

-656 GILIDKN
+656 GILIDKG
-663 FLKVRRVIVPILL
+663 FVKAKRVIVPVVL
-676 KNDEFLL
+676 KNDEFLCEM
-683 TIIQRLIHHSESQ
+683 IQRLIQHSDAQIIVWDLNQ
-696 VMIWDINQ
+696 V
-704 LLRQQESFR
+704 LRNTAGFK

-728 ILENKEIDVE
+728 ITERE
-738 LWAKQDLM
+738 LNREAWQEQDLM
-746 LISITSWQKIVNKK
+746 LISLPSWNKIVNKK
-760 MDWLKLTPATLL
+760 VHWLPFTPSTLL
-772 LADRKK
+772 MADRKP

>member
-1 MNSQLS
+1 
-7 VDLHLLWQ
+7 
-15 GLLKAKKMKKYK
+15 MKKYR

-36 GTLLVVMYWVIHWGT
+36 GTLLLVMYWVIHLGT
-51 KLQSPELL
+51 QMQSEGLL
-59 SDGKI
+59 TSEKI
-64 SQGAWVDFKSTL
+64 SRGAWQDFRLTL
-76 VHSLQHPLAIL
+76 LHSIQHPLAIL

-116 MLAGIILGPSLVG
+116 MLAGIILGPSLLG

-166 LDLNVLRSKAHD
+166 LDLNVLRNKAHD

-191 TLGICLAYFLYLYHP
+191 TLGISLAYFLYLYHP
-206 PAHVEF
+206 PANVEF

-278 ALYTIAI
+278 ALYTVAL
-285 AIAYV
+285 ALAYV
-290 LLMIKIVRPFLVRV
+290 LLMIKIVRPFLMRV

-313 LSKPV
+313 LNKPV

-358 IAFIEKIEDVSTL
+358 TAFIEKIEDVSTL

-387 GLLNDPQLWV
+387 GLLNDPQLWM
-397 ITMVIILVAVIG
+397 TTLLIILVAVIG

-419 FVGQNWKDSLSIGA
+419 FVGQSWKDSLSIGA

-462 MVVMALLTTFMTGP
+462 MVVMALVTTFMTGP
-476 SLDLIN
+476 LLDLIN

-487 KKRPLQQEIQ
+487 RKRSLQEEIQ
-497 HKSKYKILLSF
+497 NKSKFKILLSF

-542 NELRHYEVETQE
+542 NELHHYEVETQE
-554 QDSFREINQVA
+554 QDSFREIKQVA
-565 SDLEQSIQTVFKISS
+565 EELAQPIRTIFKISS
-580 DIDSEIIQTSNER
+580 DIDSEIVQTSNEH

-629 HTVANAESPFS
+629 HTVTNAESPFA
-640 TYDRN
+640 TFDRN
-645 QQIHAK
+645 QQINAK

-663 FLKVRRVIVPILL
+663 FVKARRVIVPILL
-676 KNDEFLL
+676 KNDEFLSVL
-683 TIIQRLIHHSESQ
+683 IQRLIHHSDAQ
-696 VMIWDINQ
+696 VMVWDFDQI
-704 LLRQQESFR
+704 LRTQEGFR

-728 ILENKEIDVE
+728 ILEEKSLDVD
-738 LWAKQDLM
+738 LWAQQDLM
-746 LISITSWQKIVNKK
+746 LISLPSWHKIVNKK
-760 MDWLKLTPATLL
+760 PDWLHRTPSTLL

>member
-1 MNSQLS
+1 MR
-7 VDLHLLWQ
+7 
-15 GLLKAKKMKKYK
+15 KYR
-27 NTIFYVTLI
+27 NTIFYVVLV
-36 GTLLVVMYWVIHWGT
+36 GTLLGVMYWMIHLGAQ
-51 KLQSPELL
+51 LEAPELL
-59 SDGKI
+59 RGEKT
-64 SQGAWVDFKSTL
+64 SQGAWKDFTSTL
-76 VHSLQHPLAIL
+76 FHSLQHPLAIL

-98 RVMGWICIKIKQ
+98 RIMGWICIKIKQ

-116 MLAGIILGPSLVG
+116 MLAGIILGPSLLG

-166 LDLNVLRSKAHD
+166 LDLNVLRNKAHD

-191 TLGICLAYFLYLYHP
+191 TLGISLAYFLYLFHP
-206 PAHVEF
+206 PTNVEF

-233 IVQERGL
+233 IIQERGL
-240 QKSKLGAMVIT
+240 QKSKLGAMAIT

-278 ALYTIAI
+278 ALYTIGLAV
-285 AIAYV
+285 AYV
-290 LLMIKIVRPFLVRV
+290 LIMIKIVRPFLMRV
-304 GEVKGTREG
+304 GEVKGSKEA

-343 AFMAGAIMPESSRFR
+343 AFMAGAIMPEGSRFR
-358 IAFIEKIEDVSTL
+358 TAFIEKIEDVSTL

-387 GLLNDPQLWV
+387 GLLNDPQLWM
-397 ITMVIILVAVIG
+397 ITIGIILVAVIG
-409 KFAGSALAAR
+409 KFAGSTLAAR
-419 FVGQNWKDSLSIGA
+419 FVGQSWKDSLSIGA

-462 MVVMALLTTFMTGP
+462 MVVMALVTTFMTGP

-482 YLYRP
+482 FLYRP
-487 KKRPLQQEIQ
+487 KKSLLQEDIQ
-497 HKSKYKILLSF
+497 DKSKFKILLSF

-514 ISLLHLADALTLK
+514 ISLLYLADALTLK
-527 SKNTAEITALHIEPS
+527 SKKNAEITALHIEPS
-542 NELRHYEVETQE
+542 NELHHYEVETQE
-554 QDSFREINQVA
+554 LDSFREIKQVA
-565 SDLEQSIQTVFKISS
+565 QQLEQPIQTVFKISS
-580 DIDSEIIQTSNER
+580 DIDSEIVQTSNELD
-593 SQDLLLLGVSES
+593 QDLLLLGVSES

-618 TSRIINPEKLF
+618 TTRIVNPEKLF
-629 HTVANAESPFS
+629 HTVTNAESPF
-640 TYDRN
+640 TTFDRN
-645 QQIHAK
+645 QQINAK

-656 GILIDKN
+656 GILIDKD
-663 FLKVRRVIVPILL
+663 FVKAKRVIVPVVL
-676 KNDEFLL
+676 KNDEFLCE
-683 TIIQRLIHHSESQ
+683 IIQRLIQHSDAQIIVWDLNQ
-696 VMIWDINQ
+696 VLKTN
-704 LLRQQESFR
+704 ESFK

-728 ILENKEIDVE
+728 ITEKELNSDT
-738 LWAKQDLM
+738 WRDHDLM
-746 LISITSWQKIVNKK
+746 LISLPSWNKIVNKK
-760 MDWLKLTPATLL
+760 VHWLPFTPSTLL
-772 LADRKK
+772 MADRKP

>member
-1 MNSQLS
+1 MR
-7 VDLHLLWQ
+7 
-15 GLLKAKKMKKYK
+15 KYR
-27 NTIFYVTLI
+27 NTIFYVVLV
-36 GTLLVVMYWVIHWGT
+36 GTLLGVMYWMIHLGAQ
-51 KLQSPELL
+51 LEAPELL
-59 SDGKI
+59 RGEKT
-64 SQGAWVDFKSTL
+64 SQGAWKDFTSTL
-76 VHSLQHPLAIL
+76 FHSLQHPLAIL
-87 LAQIVTIIIAA
+87 LVQIVTIIIAA
-98 RVMGWICIKIKQ
+98 RIMGWICIKIKQ

-116 MLAGIILGPSLVG
+116 MLAGIILGPSLLG

-166 LDLNVLRSKAHD
+166 LDLNVLRNKAHD

-191 TLGICLAYFLYLYHP
+191 TLGISLAYFLYLFHP
-206 PAHVEF
+206 PTNVEF

-233 IVQERGL
+233 IIQERGL
-240 QKSKLGAMVIT
+240 QKSKLGAMAIT

-278 ALYTIAI
+278 ALYTIGLAV
-285 AIAYV
+285 AYV
-290 LLMIKIVRPFLVRV
+290 LIMIKIVRPFLMRV
-304 GEVKGTREG
+304 GEVKGSKEA

-343 AFMAGAIMPESSRFR
+343 AFMAGAIMPEGSRFR
-358 IAFIEKIEDVSTL
+358 TAFIEKIEDVSTL

-387 GLLNDPQLWV
+387 GLLNDPQLWM
-397 ITMVIILVAVIG
+397 ITIGIILVAVIG
-409 KFAGSALAAR
+409 KFAGSTLAAR
-419 FVGQNWKDSLSIGA
+419 FVGQSWKDSLSIGA

-462 MVVMALLTTFMTGP
+462 MVVMALVTTFMTGP

-482 YLYRP
+482 FLYRP
-487 KKRPLQQEIQ
+487 KKSLLQEDIQ
-497 HKSKYKILLSF
+497 DKSKFKILLSF

-514 ISLLHLADALTLK
+514 ISLLYLADALTLK
-527 SKNTAEITALHIEPS
+527 SKKNAEITALHIEPS
-542 NELRHYEVETQE
+542 NELHHYEVETQE
-554 QDSFREINQVA
+554 LDSFREIKQVA
-565 SDLEQSIQTVFKISS
+565 QQLEQPVQTVFKISS
-580 DIDSEIIQTSNER
+580 DIDSEIVQTSNER
-593 SQDLLLLGVSES
+593 DQDLLLLGVSES

-618 TSRIINPEKLF
+618 TTRIVNPEKLF
-629 HTVANAESPFS
+629 HTVTNAESPF
-640 TYDRN
+640 TTFDRN
-645 QQIHAK
+645 QQINAK

-656 GILIDKN
+656 GILIDKD
-663 FLKVRRVIVPILL
+663 FVKAKRVIVPVVL
-676 KNDEFLL
+676 KNDEFLCE
-683 TIIQRLIHHSESQ
+683 IIQRLIQHSDAQIIVWDLNQ
-696 VMIWDINQ
+696 VLKTN
-704 LLRQQESFR
+704 ESFK

-728 ILENKEIDVE
+728 ITEKELNSDT
-738 LWAKQDLM
+738 WRDHDLM
-746 LISITSWQKIVNKK
+746 LISLPSWNKIVNKK
-760 MDWLKLTPATLL
+760 VHWLPFTPSTLL
-772 LADRKK
+772 MADRKP

>member
-1 MNSQLS
+1 MR
-7 VDLHLLWQ
+7 
-15 GLLKAKKMKKYK
+15 KYR
-27 NTIFYVTLI
+27 NTIFYVVLV
-36 GTLLVVMYWVIHWGT
+36 GTLLGVMYWVIHLGAQ
-51 KLQSPELL
+51 LEAPELL
-59 SDGKI
+59 RGEKT
-64 SQGAWVDFKSTL
+64 SQGAWKDFTSTL
-76 VHSLQHPLAIL
+76 FHSLQHPLAIL

-98 RVMGWICIKIKQ
+98 RIMGWICIKIKQ

-116 MLAGIILGPSLVG
+116 MLAGIILGPSLLG

-166 LDLNVLRSKAHD
+166 LDLNVLRNKAHD

-191 TLGICLAYFLYLYHP
+191 TLGISLAYFLYLFHP
-206 PAHVEF
+206 PTNVEF

-233 IVQERGL
+233 IIQERGL
-240 QKSKLGAMVIT
+240 QKSKLGAMAIT

-278 ALYTIAI
+278 ALYTIGLAV
-285 AIAYV
+285 AYV
-290 LLMIKIVRPFLVRV
+290 LIMIKIVRPFLMRV
-304 GEVKGTREG
+304 GEVKGSKEA

-343 AFMAGAIMPESSRFR
+343 AFMAGAIMPEGSRFR
-358 IAFIEKIEDVSTL
+358 TAFIEKIEDVSTL

-387 GLLNDPQLWV
+387 GLINDPQLWM
-397 ITMVIILVAVIG
+397 ITIGIILVAVIG
-409 KFAGSALAAR
+409 KFAGSTLAAR
-419 FVGQNWKDSLSIGA
+419 FVGQSWKDSLSIGA

-462 MVVMALLTTFMTGP
+462 MVVMALVTTFMTGP

-482 YLYRP
+482 FLYRP
-487 KKRPLQQEIQ
+487 KKSLLQEDIQ
-497 HKSKYKILLSF
+497 GKSKFKILLSF

-514 ISLLHLADALTLK
+514 ISLLYLADALTLK
-527 SKNTAEITALHIEPS
+527 SKKNAEITALHIEPS
-542 NELRHYEVETQE
+542 NELHHYEVETQE
-554 QDSFREINQVA
+554 LDSFREIKQVA
-565 SDLEQSIQTVFKISS
+565 QQLEQPIQTVFKISS
-580 DIDSEIIQTSNER
+580 DIDSEIVQTSNER
-593 SQDLLLLGVSES
+593 DQDLLLLGVSES

-618 TSRIINPEKLF
+618 TTRIVNPEKLF
-629 HTVANAESPFS
+629 HTVTNAESPF
-640 TYDRN
+640 TTFDRN
-645 QQIHAK
+645 QQINAK

-656 GILIDKN
+656 GILIDKD
-663 FLKVRRVIVPILL
+663 FVKAKRVIVPVVL
-676 KNDEFLL
+676 KNDEFLCEM
-683 TIIQRLIHHSESQ
+683 IQRLIQHSDAQ
-696 VMIWDINQ
+696 IIVWDLNEV
-704 LLRQQESFR
+704 LRTNESFK

-728 ILENKEIDVE
+728 ITEKELNSETWQD
-738 LWAKQDLM
+738 QDLM
-746 LISITSWQKIVNKK
+746 VISLPSWNKIVNKK
-760 MDWLKLTPATLL
+760 VHWLPFTPSTLL
-772 LADRKK
+772 MADRKP

>member
-1 MNSQLS
+1 MR
-7 VDLHLLWQ
+7 
-15 GLLKAKKMKKYK
+15 KYK
-27 NTIFYVTLI
+27 NTIFYVVLV
-36 GTLLVVMYWVIHWGT
+36 GTLLGVMYWVIHLGAQ
-51 KLQSPELL
+51 LEAPELL
-59 SDGKI
+59 RGEKT
-64 SQGAWVDFKSTL
+64 SQGAWKDFTSTL
-76 VHSLQHPLAIL
+76 FHSLQHPLAIL

-98 RVMGWICIKIKQ
+98 RIMGWICIKIKQ

-116 MLAGIILGPSLVG
+116 MLAGIILGPSLLG

-166 LDLNVLRSKAHD
+166 LDLNVLRNKAHD

-191 TLGICLAYFLYLYHP
+191 TLGISLAYFLYLFHP
-206 PAHVEF
+206 PTNVEF

-233 IVQERGL
+233 IIQERGL
-240 QKSKLGAMVIT
+240 QKSKLGAMAIT

-278 ALYTIAI
+278 ALYTIGLAV
-285 AIAYV
+285 AYV
-290 LLMIKIVRPFLVRV
+290 LIMIKIVRPFLMRV
-304 GEVKGTREG
+304 GEVKGSKEA

-343 AFMAGAIMPESSRFR
+343 AFMAGAIMPEGSRFR
-358 IAFIEKIEDVSTL
+358 TAFIEKIEDVSTL
-371 LLLPLF
+371 LLLSLF

-387 GLLNDPQLWV
+387 GLLNDPQLWM
-397 ITMVIILVAVIG
+397 ITIGIILVAVIG
-409 KFAGSALAAR
+409 KFAGSTLAAR
-419 FVGQNWKDSLSIGA
+419 FVGQSWKDSLSIGA

-462 MVVMALLTTFMTGP
+462 MVVMALVTTFMTGP

-482 YLYRP
+482 FLYRP
-487 KKRPLQQEIQ
+487 KKSLLQEDIQ
-497 HKSKYKILLSF
+497 DKSKFKILLSF

-514 ISLLHLADALTLK
+514 ISLLYLADALTLK
-527 SKNTAEITALHIEPS
+527 SKKNAEITALHIEPS
-542 NELRHYEVETQE
+542 NELHHYEVETQE
-554 QDSFREINQVA
+554 LDSFREIKQVA
-565 SDLEQSIQTVFKISS
+565 QQLEQPIQTVFKISS
-580 DIDSEIIQTSNER
+580 DIDSEIVQTSNER
-593 SQDLLLLGVSES
+593 DQDLLLLGVSES

-618 TSRIINPEKLF
+618 TTRIVNPEKLF
-629 HTVANAESPFS
+629 HTVTNAESPF
-640 TYDRN
+640 TTFDRN
-645 QQIHAK
+645 QQINAK

-656 GILIDKN
+656 GILIDKD
-663 FLKVRRVIVPILL
+663 FVKAKRVIVPVVL
-676 KNDEFLL
+676 KNDEFLCE
-683 TIIQRLIHHSESQ
+683 IIQRLIQHSDAQIIVWDLNQ
-696 VMIWDINQ
+696 VLKTN
-704 LLRQQESFR
+704 ESFK

-728 ILENKEIDVE
+728 ITEKELNSDT
-738 LWAKQDLM
+738 WRDHDLM
-746 LISITSWQKIVNKK
+746 LISLPSWNKIVNKK
-760 MDWLKLTPATLL
+760 VHWLPFTPSTLL
-772 LADRKK
+772 MADRKP

>member
-1 MNSQLS
+1 MR
-7 VDLHLLWQ
+7 
-15 GLLKAKKMKKYK
+15 KYR
-27 NTIFYVTLI
+27 NTIFYVVLI
-36 GTLLVVMYWVIHWGT
+36 GTLLAVMYWVIHLGT
-51 KLQSPELL
+51 QLQAPELI
-59 SDGKI
+59 GGEKI
-64 SQGAWVDFKSTL
+64 SKGAWQDFTSTL
-76 VHSLQHPLAIL
+76 LHSFKHPLAIL

-98 RVMGWICIKIKQ
+98 RIMGWICIKIKQ

-116 MLAGIILGPSLVG
+116 MLAGIILGPSLLG
-129 LYFPEFSHTLFPVES
+129 LYFPEFSHTLFPIES

-166 LDLNVLRSKAHD
+166 LDLNVLRNKAHD

-191 TLGICLAYFLYLYHP
+191 TLGITLAYFLYLFHP
-206 PAHVEF
+206 PTNVEF

-233 IVQERGL
+233 IIQERGL
-240 QKSKLGAMVIT
+240 QKSKLGAMAIT

-278 ALYTIAI
+278 ALYTIAM
-285 AIAYV
+285 AVAYV
-290 LLMIKIVRPFLVRV
+290 LIMIKIVRPFLMRI
-304 GEVKGTREG
+304 GEVKGSKEA

-323 IVLLL
+323 IVLLF

-343 AFMAGAIMPESSRFR
+343 AFMAGAIMPEGSRFQT
-358 IAFIEKIEDVSTL
+358 AFIEKIEDVSTL

-387 GLLNDPQLWV
+387 GLLNDPQLWM
-397 ITMVIILVAVIG
+397 ITVVIILVAVIG
-409 KFAGSALAAR
+409 KFAGSTLAAR
-419 FVGQNWKDSLSIGA
+419 FVGQSWKDSLSIGA

-462 MVVMALLTTFMTGP
+462 MVVMALITTFMTGP

-482 YLYRP
+482 FLYRP
-487 KKRPLQQEIQ
+487 KKSSLQENLQN
-497 HKSKYKILLSF
+497 KAKFKILLSF

-514 ISLLHLADALTLK
+514 ISLLHLANALTLK
-527 SKNTAEITALHIEPS
+527 SKKNSEITALHIEPS
-542 NELRHYEVETQE
+542 NELHHYEVETQE
-554 QDSFREINQVA
+554 LDSFREIKQVA
-565 SDLEQSIQTVFKISS
+565 EELEQQIRTVFKISG
-580 DIDSEIIQTSNER
+580 DIDSEIVQTSNER
-593 SQDLLLLGVSES
+593 EQDLLLLGVSES

-618 TSRIINPEKLF
+618 TSRIVNPEKLF
-629 HTVANAESPFS
+629 HTVTNAESPF
-640 TYDRN
+640 TTFDRN
-645 QQIHAK
+645 QQINAK

-663 FLKVRRVIVPILL
+663 FVKARRVIVPVVL
-676 KNDEFLL
+676 KNDEFLCEM
-683 TIIQRLIHHSESQ
+683 IQRLIQHSDAQIIVWDLNQ
-696 VMIWDINQ
+696 V
-704 LLRQQESFR
+704 LRHQESFK

-728 ILENKEIDVE
+728 ITEKELDYE
-738 LWAKQDLM
+738 TWQEQDLM
-746 LISITSWQKIVNKK
+746 LISLPSWNKIVNKK
-760 MDWLKLTPATLL
+760 VHWLHSTPSTLL
-772 LADRKK
+772 MADRKP

>member
-1 MNSQLS
+1 MR
-7 VDLHLLWQ
+7 
-15 GLLKAKKMKKYK
+15 KYR
-27 NTIFYVTLI
+27 NTIFYVVLV
-36 GTLLVVMYWVIHWGT
+36 GTLLGVMYWVIHLGAQ
-51 KLQSPELL
+51 LEAPELL
-59 SDGKI
+59 RGEKT
-64 SQGAWVDFKSTL
+64 SQGAWKDFTSTL
-76 VHSLQHPLAIL
+76 FHSLQHPLAIL

-98 RVMGWICIKIKQ
+98 RIMGWICIKIKQ

-116 MLAGIILGPSLVG
+116 MLAGIILGPSLLG

-166 LDLNVLRSKAHD
+166 LDLNVLRNKAHD

-191 TLGICLAYFLYLYHP
+191 TLGISLAYFLYLFHP
-206 PAHVEF
+206 PTNVEF

-233 IVQERGL
+233 IIQERGL
-240 QKSKLGAMVIT
+240 QKSKLGAMAIT

-278 ALYTIAI
+278 ALYTIGLAV
-285 AIAYV
+285 AYV
-290 LLMIKIVRPFLVRV
+290 LIMIKIVRPFLMRV
-304 GEVKGTREG
+304 GEVKGSKEG

-343 AFMAGAIMPESSRFR
+343 AFMAGAIMPEGSRFR
-358 IAFIEKIEDVSTL
+358 TAFIEKIEDVSTL

-387 GLLNDPQLWV
+387 GLLNDPQLWM
-397 ITMVIILVAVIG
+397 ITIGIILVAVIG
-409 KFAGSALAAR
+409 KFAGSTLAAR
-419 FVGQNWKDSLSIGA
+419 FVGQSWKDSLSIGA

-462 MVVMALLTTFMTGP
+462 MVVMALVTTFMTGP

-482 YLYRP
+482 FLYRP
-487 KKRPLQQEIQ
+487 KKSLLQEDIQ
-497 HKSKYKILLSF
+497 DKSKFKILLSF

-514 ISLLHLADALTLK
+514 ISLLYLADALTLK
-527 SKNTAEITALHIEPS
+527 SKKNAEITALHIEPS
-542 NELRHYEVETQE
+542 NELHHYEVETQE
-554 QDSFREINQVA
+554 LDSFREIKQVA
-565 SDLEQSIQTVFKISS
+565 QQLEQPIQTVFKISS
-580 DIDSEIIQTSNER
+580 DIDSEIVQTSNER
-593 SQDLLLLGVSES
+593 DQDLLLLGVSES

-618 TSRIINPEKLF
+618 TTRIVNPEKLF
-629 HTVANAESPFS
+629 HTVTNAESPF
-640 TYDRN
+640 TTFDRN
-645 QQIHAK
+645 QQINAK

-656 GILIDKN
+656 GILIDKD
-663 FLKVRRVIVPILL
+663 FVKAKRVIVPVVL
-676 KNDEFLL
+676 KNDEFLCEM
-683 TIIQRLIHHSESQ
+683 IQRLIQHSDAQ
-696 VMIWDINQ
+696 IIVWDLNEV
-704 LLRQQESFR
+704 LRTNESFK

-728 ILENKEIDVE
+728 ITEKELNSETWQD
-738 LWAKQDLM
+738 QDLM
-746 LISITSWQKIVNKK
+746 VISLPSWNKIVNKK
-760 MDWLKLTPATLL
+760 VHWLPFTPSTLL
-772 LADRKK
+772 MADRKP

>member
-1 MNSQLS
+1 MR
-7 VDLHLLWQ
+7 
-15 GLLKAKKMKKYK
+15 KYR
-27 NTIFYVTLI
+27 NTIFYVVLV
-36 GTLLVVMYWVIHWGT
+36 GTLLGVMYWIIHLGAQ
-51 KLQSPELL
+51 LEAPELL
-59 SDGKI
+59 RGEKT
-64 SQGAWVDFKSTL
+64 SQGAWKDFTSTL
-76 VHSLQHPLAIL
+76 FHSLQHPLAIL

-98 RVMGWICIKIKQ
+98 RIMGWICIKIKQ

-116 MLAGIILGPSLVG
+116 MLAGIILGPSLLG

-166 LDLNVLRSKAHD
+166 LDLNVLRNKAHD

-191 TLGICLAYFLYLYHP
+191 TLGISLAYFLYLFHP
-206 PAHVEF
+206 PTNVEF

-233 IVQERGL
+233 IIQERGL
-240 QKSKLGAMVIT
+240 QKSKLGAMAIT

-278 ALYTIAI
+278 ALYTIGLAV
-285 AIAYV
+285 AYV
-290 LLMIKIVRPFLVRV
+290 LIMIKIVRPFLMRV
-304 GEVKGTREG
+304 GEVKGSKEA

-343 AFMAGAIMPESSRFR
+343 AFMAGAIMPEGSRFR
-358 IAFIEKIEDVSTL
+358 TAFIEKIEDVSTL

-387 GLLNDPQLWV
+387 GLLNDPQLWM
-397 ITMVIILVAVIG
+397 ITVGIILVAVIG
-409 KFAGSALAAR
+409 KFAGSTLAAR
-419 FVGQNWKDSLSIGA
+419 FVGQSWKDSLSIGA

-462 MVVMALLTTFMTGP
+462 MVVMALVTTFMTGP

-482 YLYRP
+482 FLYRP
-487 KKRPLQQEIQ
+487 KKSLLQQDIQ
-497 HKSKYKILLSF
+497 DKSKFKILLSF

-514 ISLLHLADALTLK
+514 ISLLYLADALTLK
-527 SKNTAEITALHIEPS
+527 SKKNAEITALHIEPS
-542 NELRHYEVETQE
+542 NELHHYEVETQE
-554 QDSFREINQVA
+554 LDSFREIKQVA
-565 SDLEQSIQTVFKISS
+565 QQLEQPIQTVFKISS
-580 DIDSEIIQTSNER
+580 DIDSEIVQTSNER
-593 SQDLLLLGVSES
+593 DQDLLLLGVSES

-618 TSRIINPEKLF
+618 TTRIVNPEKLF
-629 HTVANAESPFS
+629 HTVTNAESPF
-640 TYDRN
+640 TTFDRN
-645 QQIHAK
+645 QQINAK

-656 GILIDKN
+656 GILIDKG
-663 FLKVRRVIVPILL
+663 FVKAKRVIVPVVL
-676 KNDEFLL
+676 KNDEFLCEM
-683 TIIQRLIHHSESQ
+683 IQRLIQHSDAQIIVWDLNQ
-696 VMIWDINQ
+696 V
-704 LLRQQESFR
+704 LRNTAGFK

-728 ILENKEIDVE
+728 ITERE
-738 LWAKQDLM
+738 LNREAWQEQDLM
-746 LISITSWQKIVNKK
+746 LISLPSWNKIVNKK
-760 MDWLKLTPATLL
+760 VHWLPFTPSTLL
-772 LADRKK
+772 MADRKP